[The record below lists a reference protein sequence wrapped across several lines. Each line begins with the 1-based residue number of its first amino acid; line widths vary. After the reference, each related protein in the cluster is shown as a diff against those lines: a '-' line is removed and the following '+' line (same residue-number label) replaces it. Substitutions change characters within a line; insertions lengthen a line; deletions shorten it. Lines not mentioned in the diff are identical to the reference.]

1 MTNLI
6 QIDTNKNK
14 QCTTH
19 KIRTPTF
26 FRQFFNFYY
35 RLSKMQSYCCEVG
48 QRNDRRVLESVRKAE
63 KKGAP
68 NRQLRPRCYS
78 TIDESVMVK
87 AKYNRGRNLRLPQR
101 WVFGIY
107 DTVQKLGYIVFV
119 TDRSAQT
126 LLPIIER
133 VVRPGSIIHS
143 DGWGA
148 YDRIMRARASQLP
161 APRCESQS

>member
-1 MTNLI
+1 
-6 QIDTNKNK
+6 
-14 QCTTH
+14 
-19 KIRTPTF
+19 
-26 FRQFFNFYY
+26 
-35 RLSKMQSYCCEVG
+35 
-48 QRNDRRVLESVRKAE
+48 
-63 KKGAP
+63 
-68 NRQLRPRCYS
+68 
-78 TIDESVMVK
+78 MVK

-148 YDRIMRARASQLP
+148 YDRIMTVLAHRNYQHHVVNHSREFVAANGTHTQAIEAYWMRAKAIFKRMNGTQEPLVAGYLDEVMWRERYGGSVARTLRNILLHMRERNP
-161 APRCESQS
+161 C